1 MKEYVGQLSEILQT
15 NPRGTGGPSHGGL
28 VILRGN
34 NVEKEDFDE
43 IARTLLGARFG
54 GKKAVAACFRAA
66 GLVTARYRWNLTW
79 RDDFSLGAYLI
90 GCMNIAG
97 YYRPYLDFERGTQ
110 PEYWLEVKDN
120 GILEFPETDQPIQYQ
135 PDLDWVDRKV
145 GIGNRLV
152 KPSHPQLKETVW
164 NPFSLSEAGDYASA
178 TLSTHAGR
186 MPWMHN
192 YLDDRRR
199 GHSNREWWQATI
211 RLSKTAFEVNPKIL
225 ALAITIDQDCDRR
238 LPEDID
244 GFVERKNALEQRR
257 VEENIAE
264 LKKKDRKELTE
275 PEKKIL
281 DQFLNNFHDLMN
293 LHRSVLG
300 KRRAFERTIDKAKE
314 VGTRIFYNQV
324 FADYR
329 GRLYFKDTGLS
340 YQGGDLQRAM
350 VQFPEGKVIKATD
363 WKFLWLQIANTW
375 GLKGVWEQRV
385 ADAKSMQSDVLRYA
399 KSPVETYD
407 EWSQAP
413 DKWQFIRTC
422 FEIHAL
428 LDDPCYSSHLIC
440 EIDQS
445 TSCLQHMALVMGDV
459 DMMKKVN
466 LGPDYSDIYQIIG
479 DSLKLKADVSSEHRR
494 KIAKSALVPFGYG
507 SGVKKIAQEYDELDL
522 PYLNTI
528 SSKDRWDLAKM
539 VVEKIE
545 QILPTAKDYKNLMK
559 QKAADLIKQGMNE
572 FVWDSSSGFEVH
584 HYKQKPVSDSK
595 TFRPIFYLGNG
606 EKARLQAI
614 EPSAV
619 ADKERLKS
627 GLPPNFIHS
636 IDSAV
641 LHFVVADSDIPI
653 AVVHD
658 AYGVR
663 VADASQLNQLFY
675 DKLLYV
681 YDAHN
686 PMLLFDSSI
695 GEIDPDAD
703 PIRQSE
709 LTPVPYPFHK
719 NISDEARALIKN
731 SQHALT

>member
-1 MKEYVGQLSEILQT
+1 
-15 NPRGTGGPSHGGL
+15 
-28 VILRGN
+28 
-34 NVEKEDFDE
+34 
-43 IARTLLGARFG
+43 
-54 GKKAVAACFRAA
+54 
-66 GLVTARYRWNLTW
+66 
-79 RDDFSLGAYLI
+79 
-90 GCMNIAG
+90 
-97 YYRPYLDFERGTQ
+97 
-110 PEYWLEVKDN
+110 
-120 GILEFPETDQPIQYQ
+120 
-135 PDLDWVDRKV
+135 
-145 GIGNRLV
+145 
-152 KPSHPQLKETVW
+152 
-164 NPFSLSEAGDYASA
+164 
-178 TLSTHAGR
+178 
-186 MPWMHN
+186 
-192 YLDDRRR
+192 
-199 GHSNREWWQATI
+199 
-211 RLSKTAFEVNPKIL
+211 
-225 ALAITIDQDCDRR
+225 
-238 LPEDID
+238 
-244 GFVERKNALEQRR
+244 
-257 VEENIAE
+257 
-264 LKKKDRKELTE
+264 
-275 PEKKIL
+275 
-281 DQFLNNFHDLMN
+281 
-293 LHRSVLG
+293 
-300 KRRAFERTIDKAKE
+300 
-314 VGTRIFYNQV
+314 
-324 FADYR
+324 
-329 GRLYFKDTGLS
+329 
-340 YQGGDLQRAM
+340 
-350 VQFPEGKVIKATD
+350 
-363 WKFLWLQIANTW
+363 
-375 GLKGVWEQRV
+375 
-385 ADAKSMQSDVLRYA
+385 MQ
-399 KSPVETYD
+399 
-407 EWSQAP
+407 
-413 DKWQFIRTC
+413 C
-422 FEIHAL
+422 
-428 LDDPCYSSHLIC
+428 
-440 EIDQS
+440 
-445 TSCLQHMALVMGDV
+445 
-459 DMMKKVN
+459 N
-466 LGPDYSDIYQIIG
+466 YSDIYQIIG

-595 TFRPIFYLGNG
+595 AFRPIFYLGNG

-614 EPSAV
+614 EPSTV
-619 ADKERLKS
+619 ADKEHLKS

-709 LTPVPYPFHK
+709 LAPVPYPFHK

>member
-1 MKEYVGQLSEILQT
+1 M
-15 NPRGTGGPSHGGL
+15 
-28 VILRGN
+28 
-34 NVEKEDFDE
+34 
-43 IARTLLGARFG
+43 
-54 GKKAVAACFRAA
+54 
-66 GLVTARYRWNLTW
+66 
-79 RDDFSLGAYLI
+79 LI
-90 GCMNIAG
+90 
-97 YYRPYLDFERGTQ
+97 
-110 PEYWLEVKDN
+110 
-120 GILEFPETDQPIQYQ
+120 
-135 PDLDWVDRKV
+135 
-145 GIGNRLV
+145 
-152 KPSHPQLKETVW
+152 
-164 NPFSLSEAGDYASA
+164 
-178 TLSTHAGR
+178 
-186 MPWMHN
+186 
-192 YLDDRRR
+192 
-199 GHSNREWWQATI
+199 
-211 RLSKTAFEVNPKIL
+211 
-225 ALAITIDQDCDRR
+225 
-238 LPEDID
+238 
-244 GFVERKNALEQRR
+244 
-257 VEENIAE
+257 
-264 LKKKDRKELTE
+264 
-275 PEKKIL
+275 
-281 DQFLNNFHDLMN
+281 
-293 LHRSVLG
+293 
-300 KRRAFERTIDKAKE
+300 
-314 VGTRIFYNQV
+314 
-324 FADYR
+324 
-329 GRLYFKDTGLS
+329 
-340 YQGGDLQRAM
+340 
-350 VQFPEGKVIKATD
+350 
-363 WKFLWLQIANTW
+363 
-375 GLKGVWEQRV
+375 
-385 ADAKSMQSDVLRYA
+385 
-399 KSPVETYD
+399 
-407 EWSQAP
+407 
-413 DKWQFIRTC
+413 
-422 FEIHAL
+422 
-428 LDDPCYSSHLIC
+428 LDDPNYSSHLIC

-595 TFRPIFYLGNG
+595 AFRPIFYLGNG

-614 EPSAV
+614 EPSTV
-619 ADKERLKS
+619 ADKEHLKS

-709 LTPVPYPFHK
+709 LAPVPYPFHK